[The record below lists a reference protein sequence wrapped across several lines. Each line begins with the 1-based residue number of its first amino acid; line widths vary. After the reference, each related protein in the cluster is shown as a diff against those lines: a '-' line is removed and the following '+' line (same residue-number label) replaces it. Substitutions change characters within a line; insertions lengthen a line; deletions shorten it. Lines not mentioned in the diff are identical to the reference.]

1 MDKRRN
7 KLYQNVMFE
16 LKSQNWSEQLDFY
29 MNLENLDIN
38 DSIDYYKLL
47 PKKLIDY
54 ISPEDLIKELI
65 EKSDRLPN
73 VFTKNLFLT
82 NEIFYYK
89 KSEVKKFCDQ

>member
-16 LKSQNWSEQLDFY
+16 LKSPNWSEQLDFY

-54 ISPEDLIKELI
+54 I
-65 EKSDRLPN
+65 
-73 VFTKNLFLT
+73 
-82 NEIFYYK
+82 
-89 KSEVKKFCDQ
+89 